1 MIICVLN
8 ISIIEFIM
16 RVSTAYLKTVI
27 IYIKSFLCTAYE
39 DKMLK
44 DIELKIT
51 MFPSINFQE

>member
-1 MIICVLN
+1 
-8 ISIIEFIM
+8 M
-16 RVSTAYLKTVI
+16 RISTAYLKTVI
-27 IYIKSFLCTAYE
+27 IYTKSFLCTAYE